1 MGYVPCFGTDRGV
14 PLLKNIKKQTH
25 ENYFDGLEPRELSL
39 DAADAPF
46 GRGGVWDVMM
56 KRTIMKI

>member
-1 MGYVPCFGTDRGV
+1 MGYVPCFGTDMGV

-46 GRGGVWDVMM
+46 GGECCGM
-56 KRTIMKI
+56 